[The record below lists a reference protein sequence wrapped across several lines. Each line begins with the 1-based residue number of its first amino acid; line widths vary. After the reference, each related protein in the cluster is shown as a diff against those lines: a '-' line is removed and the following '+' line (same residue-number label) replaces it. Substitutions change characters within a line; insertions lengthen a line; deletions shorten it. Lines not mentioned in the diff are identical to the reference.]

1 MSTEHAEHVFEPF
14 FTTKEV
20 GKGTGLGL
28 ATVYGI
34 IKQHGGWISVASES
48 NQGTVFQIHLPAA
61 AGRPAT
67 VGEPIPDAPPR
78 GGHETILVV
87 EDEPDLRALVSSI
100 LEYSGYRVI
109 QAPSGRAALDLW
121 PQHRDEIDLLLTDML
136 MPDGMNGRELA
147 QQLKADKPSLRVLY
161 TSGYGT
167 DIMGLDFTRGEGIN
181 FLQKPYNPRRLADT
195 VRACLDGVGLGTD
208 RVPSGANCP

>member
-1 MSTEHAEHVFEPF
+1 
-14 FTTKEV
+14 V

-34 IKQHGGWISVASES
+34 IKQHGGWISVASAF

-61 AGRPAT
+61 AGRPAAAEQP
-67 VGEPIPDAPPR
+67 VPEPPTR

-100 LEYSGYRVI
+100 LEYNGYRVI

-121 PQHRDEIDLLLTDML
+121 RQHRDEIDLLLTDML

-167 DIMGLDFTRGEGIN
+167 DIMGVDFTRGEGIN

-195 VRACLDGVGLGTD
+195 VRACLDGVGHGTD
-208 RVPSGANCP
+208 RVPSGATCP